1 MKLVWSVF
9 FQVFCFTLLFGQNI
23 NGHILNENNLPIN
36 EVLIFVENDGSSS
49 MSQKDGSFEVKTKQF
64 QQVNLVFFKEGYLE
78 YRATISKENF
88 DQKLSIALAK
98 INVEIDEIT
107 VVAARKTMFGY
118 TKIKAIEGTTIYS
131 TKKAEIVDLE
141 TINANVA
148 NSSSRQ
154 IFSKVSGLN
163 IWESDCSGLQLG
175 VGSRG
180 LSPARTSNFNVRQNG
195 YDISADAIG
204 YPDAYYAPPM
214 QALKSIEVVKGAASL
229 QYGTQFGGLINFKF
243 KEAPQDKNLQWD
255 LSLTGGT
262 DKYFNVYNSF
272 SGTIK
277 KFSYFTYFQYKRG
290 DCWRCNSQFNYYS
303 ASANLKYQFN
313 EKFSTQLE
321 YTFLSYLA
329 QQPGGLTD
337 AQFQQDAK
345 QSIRDRNWFKIYWNL
360 LNLKMEYKFSSQTRL
375 EAFVLGQLSGR
386 DASGFL
392 GKISRTDPLDE
403 TELLKDKYQNFI
415 FESKILHKYKIKD
428 RPMVFLAGVRYMQ
441 GVTSK
446 MQGATGNGSKATFEY
461 LNPDRL
467 EGSDFE
473 FPNRNFSFFTENI
486 FTITSKLSFTIG
498 GRLEYLSQKADGYYT
513 NTVYDF
519 AGNILQDTSINET
532 KKLDRFFPFFGGG
545 VSYKFNENLEMYT
558 NISQNYR
565 AVGYNDLRI
574 VNPNLVVDSNLQD
587 ERGFNFD
594 LGVKGNSKNELIF
607 FDANFFVLKYNNRI
621 GTYFTTIPDPVLIN
635 RIVRYRSNISSA
647 LSYGLEMFVQAD
659 VYRLLAKKKEEAEIS
674 LSVYA
679 NLSLIQAKYISSKQ
693 SAFFGKNIEDVP
705 PFSMRT
711 GLDFQ
716 WKSLRLGT
724 QFSYTHKHF
733 SDATNAVFSPDAIVG
748 IIPSYYTID
757 FNASYDWKMLKLQ
770 LALNNITNNKY
781 FTRRADGYPGPGI
794 LPADAFNLNVTLSA
808 RFADLWKKKAKL

>member
-1 MKLVWSVF
+1 MKIFASIVF
-9 FQVFCFTLLFGQNI
+9 NFCCFAIVFSQNVT
-23 NGHILNENNLPIN
+23 GFVQNENNKTLN
-36 EVLIFVENDGSSS
+36 EVLIFVENDGTSYLT
-49 MSQKDGSFEVKTKQF
+49 GENGYFEIETKQF
-64 QQVNLVFFKEGYLE
+64 STLKLVFFKEGYLG
-78 YRATISKENF
+78 YQKTVLKENF
-88 DQKLSIALAK
+88 GKNISIALKK
-98 INVEIDEIT
+98 INVEIEAVS
-107 VVAARKTMFGY
+107 VVAERKTMFGY
-118 TKIKAIEGTTIYS
+118 TKIKSIDGTTIYS
-131 TKKAEIVDLE
+131 TKKAEIIDLE

-148 NSSSRQ
+148 NNSSRQ

-243 KEAPQDKNLQWD
+243 KDAPEDKNLQWD
-255 LSLTGGT
+255 FSLTGGT
-262 DKYFNVYNSF
+262 NNYLNVYNSL

-277 KFSYFTYFQYKRG
+277 KFSYFSYFQYREG
-290 DCWRCNSQFNYYS
+290 DCWRCNSGFKFYS
-303 ASANLKYQFN
+303 AFSKMKYQFS
-313 EKFSTQLE
+313 EKFSAQVE

-329 QQPGGLTD
+329 QQAGGLTD
-337 AQFQQDAK
+337 AQFQQDAQ

-360 LNLKMEYKFSSQTRL
+360 LNLKFEYKFSNKTRL
-375 EAFVLGQLSGR
+375 EAFALGQLSGR

-403 TELLKDKYQNFI
+403 TELLKDSYENFI

-441 GVTSK
+441 GVTNK
-446 MQGATGNGSKATFEY
+446 MQGATGNGSKASFEY
-461 LNPDRL
+461 LNPERL
-467 EGSDFE
+467 EGSDFR
-473 FPNRNFSFFTENI
+473 FPNRNVSVFTENI
-486 FTITSKLSFTIG
+486 ITITEKLSFTVG
-498 GRLEYLSQKADGYYT
+498 ARLEYLSQMAEGYYT
-513 NTVYDF
+513 NRVLDF
-519 AGNILQDTSINET
+519 AGNVLQDTTINET
-532 KKLDRFFPFFGGG
+532 KNFERLFPFFGGG
-545 VSYKFNENLEMYT
+545 ASYKFNNNLEIYS

-574 VNPNLVVDSNLQD
+574 VNPNLVVDSALQD

-594 LGVKGNSKNELIF
+594 LGFKGNTKNELFF
-607 FDANFFVLKYNNRI
+607 FDADFFLLKYNNRI

-635 RIVRYRSNISSA
+635 RVVRYRTNISSA
-647 LSYGLEMFVQAD
+647 LSYGVELFAQAD
-659 VYRLLAKKKEEAEIS
+659 IYRMLARKKEDAPIS

-679 NLSLIQAKYISSKQ
+679 NLSLISAKYTASKQ

-705 PFSMRT
+705 PFTLRT
-711 GLDFQ
+711 GIDFQ
-716 WKSLRLGT
+716 WKNLRMGT

-748 IIPSYYTID
+748 TIPSYFTID
-757 FNASYDWKMLKLQ
+757 FNAAYQWKMLKLQ
-770 LALNNITNNKY
+770 LALNNLTNNKY

-794 LPADAFNLNVTLSA
+794 LPADAFNMNVTLSA
-808 RFADLWKKKAKL
+808 RLADLWKKKAK